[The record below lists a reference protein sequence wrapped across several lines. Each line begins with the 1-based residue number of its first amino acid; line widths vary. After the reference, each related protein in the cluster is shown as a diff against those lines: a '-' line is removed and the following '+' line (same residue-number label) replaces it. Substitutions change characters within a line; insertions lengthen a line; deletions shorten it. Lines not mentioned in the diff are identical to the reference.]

1 MIELRRDV
9 TNACCPGRK
18 CATRGLDLLGAW
30 ISRWSVQRNWI
41 LRMELLVDLL
51 GSYSGCSSALP
62 LRTAEVVDTE
72 RAVRAVA

>member
-1 MIELRRDV
+1 
-9 TNACCPGRK
+9 
-18 CATRGLDLLGAW
+18 
-30 ISRWSVQRNWI
+30 
-41 LRMELLVDLL
+41 MELLVDLL